1 MLPDLASSSLP
12 AIDRVRAMQAA
23 LMAVPEHHIE
33 IVPVHR
39 FAHGLYV
46 REVSLPAGCIAV
58 GHMHSQEHVT
68 IISKGRLQIVTED
81 GVEEVTAPATFII
94 PAGRKNCVHVIEDA
108 VWTTIHASDAQTAE
122 EAEATLILPDN
133 DTERLVSAG
142 GVLSHS

>member
-1 MLPDLASSSLP
+1 MLPDLASPTVP
-12 AIDRVRAMQAA
+12 ALDRVRAMQAA

-33 IVPVHR
+33 LVPVHR

-58 GHMHSQEHVT
+58 GHMHAQEHVT

-81 GVEEVTAPATFII
+81 GVEEVCAPATFVV

-108 VWTTIHASDAQTAE
+108 VWTTIHACEAKTAD
-122 EAEATLILPDN
+122 EAEALLIMPDG
-133 DTERLVSAG
+133 EAVKW
-142 GVLSHS
+142 LS

>member
-1 MLPDLASSSLP
+1 MLPDIASSAVP

-58 GHMHSQEHVT
+58 GHMHAQEHVT

-81 GVEEVTAPATFII
+81 GVEEVTAPATFVV
-94 PAGRKNCVHVIEDA
+94 PAGRKNCVHVLEDA
-108 VWTTIHASDAQTAE
+108 VWTTIHACEAKTAD
-122 EAEATLILPDN
+122 EAETLLILPDN
-133 DTERLVSAG
+133 E
-142 GVLSHS
+142 VLRWHS